1 MTPTAPALPSST
13 AAWLRRAFFFTVL
26 AFMWWRFSDNTT
38 DNDLWGHVLYGQRM
52 LHLQGLE
59 TTEVLSWTAA
69 NHPWINHE
77 VLAEVAMGLVHRA
90 GGGTGLWVM
99 MIVFAAVTLGL
110 AWRAGAGTDPARRVV
125 AIALLALS
133 TNFIAI
139 GYSVRPQLFT
149 YLFFVLL
156 LLMLRRLF
164 AGRFL
169 PWAFGPPLLL
179 VLWANTHGGYLAGW
193 LVVMVA
199 MAAEGAGAFV
209 PALLRSA
216 RCEPFAGNR
225 LALANVALGSTLALA
240 VNPWSWKLVLWTI
253 ETIRLPRPNIYE
265 WQPIPFTAASSPF
278 FFVVLLGALAWGLS
292 RQPRRLWEMLV
303 WVMFAVMTLQHQR
316 HAPLFGLASLVFLPV
331 HVQDLLARLTQQ
343 TAGLRAAVGRP
354 VTAIAGALALLL
366 AGGWCLHISR
376 NGPREYPFRMEVPRS
391 LFPVSAIEYM
401 QKHRLTGDTITF
413 FDWGQQMLWEL
424 PDNRVSFDGRLDT
437 VYSKPTMDA
446 HWRLYAGEDP
456 GSALSLDKARF
467 ALLPTNSRGVE
478 VLYRRG
484 WSILYHDP
492 IAVVLARDARWTP
505 PGQKEP
511 VDGGRAAVTGSA
523 PFPDALPVLG
533 TRIAAI
539 AQP

>member
-1 MTPTAPALPSST
+1 MSAKSETTSAI
-13 AAWLRRAFFFTVL
+13 WLRRAFFFAVL
-26 AFMWWRFSDNTT
+26 AFVWWRFSDNTT

-52 LHLQGLE
+52 LHLHGLE
-59 TTEVLSWTAA
+59 KTEVLSWTAA
-69 NHPWINHE
+69 GQPWINHE
-77 VLAEVAMGLVHRA
+77 VLAEVTMGLVHRL
-90 GGGTGLWVM
+90 GGGGGLWAM
-99 MIVFAAVTLGL
+99 MIIFAAVTLGL
-110 AWRAGAGTDPARRVV
+110 AWHAGAGTDRNRRLV

-149 YLFFVLL
+149 YFFLVLL

-169 PWAFGPPLLL
+169 FWAFAPPLLL

-199 MAAEGAGAFV
+199 MTAEGFGAYF
-209 PALLRSA
+209 PALLRRA
-216 RCEPFAGNR
+216 RCEPFAGNP

-265 WQPIPFTAASSPF
+265 WQPMPFTAASSPF
-278 FFVVLLGALAWGLS
+278 FFVLLLGVTAWVLS

-303 WVMFAVMTLQHQR
+303 WLMLGVMTLQHQR
-316 HAPLFGLASLVFLPV
+316 HAPLFGLASLVLLPV
-331 HVQDLLARLTQQ
+331 HLQDLLTRIAHQ
-343 TAGLRAAVGRP
+343 TASLRAAAGRP
-354 VTAIAGALALLL
+354 AMAITGAIALLL
-366 AGGWCLHISR
+366 AGAWCLHITR
-376 NGPREYPFRMEVPRS
+376 TIPHQYPFRMEVPRS
-391 LFPVSAIEYM
+391 LFPVSAVEYM
-401 QKHRLTGDTITF
+401 KVHRLTGDTITF

-437 VYSKPTMDA
+437 IYSRKVMDA

-456 GSALSLDKARF
+456 GPDLPLDKARF
-467 ALLPTNSRGVE
+467 ALLPTSSRGVQ
-478 VLYRRG
+478 VLYDRG

-492 IAVVLARDARWTP
+492 VAVVLARKPQWAP
-505 PGQKEP
+505 PGQKQP
-511 VDGGRAAVTGSA
+511 VDGGRAAVTGSVL
-523 PFPDALPVLG
+523 FPDALPALG
-533 TRIAAI
+533 TRVTAI
-539 AQP
+539 DEP

>member
-1 MTPTAPALPSST
+1 MMPTPLASAH
-13 AAWLRRAFFFTVL
+13 AATTWLRRAFFFAVL
-26 AFMWWRFSDNTT
+26 AFVWWRFSDNTT

-59 TTEVLSWTAA
+59 KTEVLSWTAA
-69 NHPWINHE
+69 NEPWINHE
-77 VLAEVAMGLVHRA
+77 VLAEVAMGLVHRL

-99 MIVFAAVTLGL
+99 MIGFAAVTLGL
-110 AWRAGAGTDPARRVV
+110 AWHAGAGTDRVRRLV
-125 AIALLALS
+125 AIALLAVS

-149 YLFFVLL
+149 YFFFVILL
-156 LLMLRRLF
+156 VMLRRLF
-164 AGRFL
+164 AGRLL
-169 PWAFGPPLLL
+169 PWAFAPPLLI

-193 LVVMVA
+193 LVIMVA
-199 MAAEGAGAFV
+199 MAAEGIGAYL
-209 PALLRSA
+209 PALLRLA

-225 LALANVALGSTLALA
+225 LALANIALGSTLALA

-278 FFVVLLGALAWGLS
+278 FFVVLLGAVAWGLS

-316 HAPLFGLASLVFLPV
+316 HAPLFGLASLVLLPI
-331 HVQDLLARLTQQ
+331 HLQDLLTRLTQQ
-343 TAGLRAAVGRP
+343 TASLRAAVGRP
-354 VTAIAGALALLL
+354 VMAIAGALALVL
-366 AGGWCLHISR
+366 AAAWCLHISR
-376 NGPREYPFRMEVPRS
+376 NGPRQYPFRMEVPRS

-401 QKHRLTGDTITF
+401 QKHRLTGDTLTF

-437 VYSKPTMDA
+437 IYSKKIMDA

-456 GSALSLDKARF
+456 GPDLPLDKPWY
-467 ALLPTNSRGVE
+467 ALLPTSSRAIE
-478 VLYRRG
+478 VLYKKH
-484 WSILYHDP
+484 WTILYHDP
-492 IAVVLARDARWTP
+492 IAVVLARKPQWGP
-505 PGQKEP
+505 PGQEEP
-511 VDGGRAAVTGSA
+511 VDGGRAAVTGSV
-523 PFPDALPVLG
+523 PFPDALPILG
-533 TRIAAI
+533 KRVTALDE
-539 AQP
+539 P